1 MYNPD
6 TELLFPPRLI
16 PQLRDLRG
24 PAWQKLVD
32 SVDGKSPTSPERL
45 AFVLL
50 MVRLHGC
57 VTCQADSYRAMQGCT
72 QCSLQTIRRLRGT
85 DDELARQYAE
95 AQREVARSLKG
106 D

>member
-16 PQLRDLRG
+16 SQLHDQRG
-24 PAWQKLVD
+24 EAWHKLVD
-32 SVDGKSPTSPERL
+32 SVSKKEATSPERV

-57 VTCQADSYRAMQGCT
+57 ATCQADSYRAIQGCT
-72 QCSLQTIRRLRGT
+72 QCSLQTLKRLRGT
-85 DDELARQYAE
+85 DDELIDQYNE
-95 AQREVARSLKG
+95 AHSEVLYFLEHC
-106 D
+106 